1 MYVVIIGANNISEQ
15 LIDWYSKYNHEI
27 TIIEKSLNKCHEFD
41 QLYGPICQR
50 GDATDLNIQKLSGM
64 ERADIL
70 IVATKN
76 DSTNFV
82 ISTLA
87 KSNFKVNTIINRIN
101 NMNYSKAFEENG
113 FDILINVESSILKSI
128 EQETSILAPW
138 PIAKLQTNPLK
149 EIIGIKIND
158 DSNIIGKSITEIEL
172 PSHCQLLLIIRSNG
186 ITDIPSGHKTIH
198 PNDELI
204 VLIHEGK
211 KESMLEDLKKL
222 ALEAIRIKTRIK
234 ADTEKLQEIKNQV
247 VEKSK
252 DRNSSYTIKVDD
264 GSIRIIK
271 YKRLIYFKLNQ
282 RGFDKLDN
290 ETKNNLLKNKLVKIK
305 FSVNYDGYEEASN
318 KNSVPNNLKELVDK
332 KERKPFSVSV
342 LLSKKE
348 EDSLNKIEENIIPDE
363 DMDADDEALE
373 DLYLNVFPQDMEG
386 FTDDDTADLT
396 DIQKQELGAT
406 DEERYEKIT
415 GVKKN
420 DD

>member
-1 MYVVIIGANNISEQ
+1 
-15 LIDWYSKYNHEI
+15 
-27 TIIEKSLNKCHEFD
+27 
-41 QLYGPICQR
+41 
-50 GDATDLNIQKLSGM
+50 
-64 ERADIL
+64 
-70 IVATKN
+70 
-76 DSTNFV
+76 
-82 ISTLA
+82 
-87 KSNFKVNTIINRIN
+87 
-101 NMNYSKAFEENG
+101 
-113 FDILINVESSILKSI
+113 
-128 EQETSILAPW
+128 
-138 PIAKLQTNPLK
+138 
-149 EIIGIKIND
+149 
-158 DSNIIGKSITEIEL
+158 
-172 PSHCQLLLIIRSNG
+172 
-186 ITDIPSGHKTIH
+186 
-198 PNDELI
+198 
-204 VLIHEGK
+204 
-211 KESMLEDLKKL
+211 MLEDLKKL

-373 DLYLNVFPQDMEG
+373 DLYLNVFPQDIEG

>member
-1 MYVVIIGANNISEQ
+1 
-15 LIDWYSKYNHEI
+15 
-27 TIIEKSLNKCHEFD
+27 
-41 QLYGPICQR
+41 
-50 GDATDLNIQKLSGM
+50 
-64 ERADIL
+64 
-70 IVATKN
+70 
-76 DSTNFV
+76 
-82 ISTLA
+82 
-87 KSNFKVNTIINRIN
+87 
-101 NMNYSKAFEENG
+101 
-113 FDILINVESSILKSI
+113 
-128 EQETSILAPW
+128 
-138 PIAKLQTNPLK
+138 
-149 EIIGIKIND
+149 
-158 DSNIIGKSITEIEL
+158 
-172 PSHCQLLLIIRSNG
+172 
-186 ITDIPSGHKTIH
+186 
-198 PNDELI
+198 
-204 VLIHEGK
+204 
-211 KESMLEDLKKL
+211 MLEDLKKL

-252 DRNSSYTIKVDD
+252 NRNSSYTIKVDD

-271 YKRLIYFKLNQ
+271 YKRLIYYKLNQ

-373 DLYLNVFPQDMEG
+373 DLYLNVFPQDIEA

-396 DIQKQELGAT
+396 DTQKQELGAT

-415 GVKKN
+415 GDKKN

>member
-1 MYVVIIGANNISEQ
+1 
-15 LIDWYSKYNHEI
+15 
-27 TIIEKSLNKCHEFD
+27 
-41 QLYGPICQR
+41 
-50 GDATDLNIQKLSGM
+50 
-64 ERADIL
+64 
-70 IVATKN
+70 
-76 DSTNFV
+76 
-82 ISTLA
+82 
-87 KSNFKVNTIINRIN
+87 
-101 NMNYSKAFEENG
+101 
-113 FDILINVESSILKSI
+113 
-128 EQETSILAPW
+128 
-138 PIAKLQTNPLK
+138 
-149 EIIGIKIND
+149 
-158 DSNIIGKSITEIEL
+158 
-172 PSHCQLLLIIRSNG
+172 
-186 ITDIPSGHKTIH
+186 
-198 PNDELI
+198 
-204 VLIHEGK
+204 
-211 KESMLEDLKKL
+211 MLEDLKKL

-252 DRNSSYTIKVDD
+252 NRNSSYTIKVDD

-271 YKRLIYFKLNQ
+271 YKRLIYYKLNQ

-373 DLYLNVFPQDMEG
+373 DLYLNVFPQDIEA

-420 DD
+420 QVVEKKDD

>member
-1 MYVVIIGANNISEQ
+1 
-15 LIDWYSKYNHEI
+15 
-27 TIIEKSLNKCHEFD
+27 
-41 QLYGPICQR
+41 
-50 GDATDLNIQKLSGM
+50 
-64 ERADIL
+64 
-70 IVATKN
+70 
-76 DSTNFV
+76 
-82 ISTLA
+82 
-87 KSNFKVNTIINRIN
+87 
-101 NMNYSKAFEENG
+101 
-113 FDILINVESSILKSI
+113 
-128 EQETSILAPW
+128 
-138 PIAKLQTNPLK
+138 
-149 EIIGIKIND
+149 
-158 DSNIIGKSITEIEL
+158 
-172 PSHCQLLLIIRSNG
+172 
-186 ITDIPSGHKTIH
+186 
-198 PNDELI
+198 
-204 VLIHEGK
+204 
-211 KESMLEDLKKL
+211 MLEDLKKL

-282 RGFDKLDN
+282 SGFDKLDN

-373 DLYLNVFPQDMEG
+373 DLYLNVFPQDIEG

>member
-1 MYVVIIGANNISEQ
+1 
-15 LIDWYSKYNHEI
+15 
-27 TIIEKSLNKCHEFD
+27 
-41 QLYGPICQR
+41 
-50 GDATDLNIQKLSGM
+50 
-64 ERADIL
+64 
-70 IVATKN
+70 
-76 DSTNFV
+76 
-82 ISTLA
+82 
-87 KSNFKVNTIINRIN
+87 
-101 NMNYSKAFEENG
+101 
-113 FDILINVESSILKSI
+113 
-128 EQETSILAPW
+128 
-138 PIAKLQTNPLK
+138 
-149 EIIGIKIND
+149 
-158 DSNIIGKSITEIEL
+158 
-172 PSHCQLLLIIRSNG
+172 
-186 ITDIPSGHKTIH
+186 
-198 PNDELI
+198 
-204 VLIHEGK
+204 
-211 KESMLEDLKKL
+211 MLEDLKKL
-222 ALEAIRIKTRIK
+222 ALEAIRIKRRIK

-373 DLYLNVFPQDMEG
+373 DLYLNVFPQDIEA

-396 DIQKQELGAT
+396 DTQKQELGAT

-420 DD
+420 QVVEKKDD

>member
-1 MYVVIIGANNISEQ
+1 
-15 LIDWYSKYNHEI
+15 
-27 TIIEKSLNKCHEFD
+27 
-41 QLYGPICQR
+41 
-50 GDATDLNIQKLSGM
+50 
-64 ERADIL
+64 
-70 IVATKN
+70 
-76 DSTNFV
+76 
-82 ISTLA
+82 
-87 KSNFKVNTIINRIN
+87 
-101 NMNYSKAFEENG
+101 
-113 FDILINVESSILKSI
+113 
-128 EQETSILAPW
+128 
-138 PIAKLQTNPLK
+138 
-149 EIIGIKIND
+149 
-158 DSNIIGKSITEIEL
+158 
-172 PSHCQLLLIIRSNG
+172 
-186 ITDIPSGHKTIH
+186 
-198 PNDELI
+198 
-204 VLIHEGK
+204 
-211 KESMLEDLKKL
+211 MLEDLKKL

-282 RGFDKLDN
+282 KGFDKLDN
-290 ETKNNLLKNKLVKIK
+290 DTKNNLLKNKLVKIK

-396 DIQKQELGAT
+396 NIQKQELGAT

-420 DD
+420 QVVEKKDD

>member
-1 MYVVIIGANNISEQ
+1 
-15 LIDWYSKYNHEI
+15 
-27 TIIEKSLNKCHEFD
+27 
-41 QLYGPICQR
+41 
-50 GDATDLNIQKLSGM
+50 
-64 ERADIL
+64 
-70 IVATKN
+70 
-76 DSTNFV
+76 
-82 ISTLA
+82 
-87 KSNFKVNTIINRIN
+87 
-101 NMNYSKAFEENG
+101 
-113 FDILINVESSILKSI
+113 
-128 EQETSILAPW
+128 
-138 PIAKLQTNPLK
+138 
-149 EIIGIKIND
+149 
-158 DSNIIGKSITEIEL
+158 
-172 PSHCQLLLIIRSNG
+172 
-186 ITDIPSGHKTIH
+186 
-198 PNDELI
+198 
-204 VLIHEGK
+204 
-211 KESMLEDLKKL
+211 MLEDLKKL

-318 KNSVPNNLKELVDK
+318 KNSVPNNLKELVDQ

-342 LLSKKE
+342 LLNKE
-348 EDSLNKIEENIIPDE
+348 EEIAFTKIEENIIPDE

>member
-1 MYVVIIGANNISEQ
+1 
-15 LIDWYSKYNHEI
+15 
-27 TIIEKSLNKCHEFD
+27 
-41 QLYGPICQR
+41 
-50 GDATDLNIQKLSGM
+50 
-64 ERADIL
+64 
-70 IVATKN
+70 
-76 DSTNFV
+76 
-82 ISTLA
+82 
-87 KSNFKVNTIINRIN
+87 
-101 NMNYSKAFEENG
+101 
-113 FDILINVESSILKSI
+113 
-128 EQETSILAPW
+128 
-138 PIAKLQTNPLK
+138 
-149 EIIGIKIND
+149 
-158 DSNIIGKSITEIEL
+158 
-172 PSHCQLLLIIRSNG
+172 
-186 ITDIPSGHKTIH
+186 
-198 PNDELI
+198 
-204 VLIHEGK
+204 
-211 KESMLEDLKKL
+211 MLEDLQKF

-234 ADTEKLQEIKNQV
+234 ADIEKLQEIKNQV

-373 DLYLNVFPQDMEG
+373 DLYLNVFPQDIEG

-406 DEERYEKIT
+406 DEDRYEKIT

>member
-1 MYVVIIGANNISEQ
+1 M
-15 LIDWYSKYNHEI
+15 
-27 TIIEKSLNKCHEFD
+27 F
-41 QLYGPICQR
+41 
-50 GDATDLNIQKLSGM
+50 
-64 ERADIL
+64 
-70 IVATKN
+70 
-76 DSTNFV
+76 
-82 ISTLA
+82 
-87 KSNFKVNTIINRIN
+87 
-101 NMNYSKAFEENG
+101 
-113 FDILINVESSILKSI
+113 
-128 EQETSILAPW
+128 
-138 PIAKLQTNPLK
+138 
-149 EIIGIKIND
+149 
-158 DSNIIGKSITEIEL
+158 
-172 PSHCQLLLIIRSNG
+172 
-186 ITDIPSGHKTIH
+186 
-198 PNDELI
+198 
-204 VLIHEGK
+204 
-211 KESMLEDLKKL
+211 EDLKKL
-222 ALEAIRIKTRIK
+222 AIEALKIKKRIK

-252 DRNSSYTIKVDD
+252 NRNSSYTIRTED

-271 YKRLIYFKLNQ
+271 YKRLIYYKLNQ

-373 DLYLNVFPQDMEG
+373 DLYLNVFPQDIEG

>member
-1 MYVVIIGANNISEQ
+1 MSF
-15 LIDWYSKYNHEI
+15 LIDCPNCGVREVYEFRSGGEI
-27 TIIEKSLNKCHEFD
+27 TSR
-41 QLYGPICQR
+41 P
-50 GDATDLNIQKLSGM
+50 
-64 ERADIL
+64 
-70 IVATKN
+70 
-76 DSTNFV
+76 
-82 ISTLA
+82 
-87 KSNFKVNTIINRIN
+87 
-101 NMNYSKAFEENG
+101 
-113 FDILINVESSILKSI
+113 
-128 EQETSILAPW
+128 
-138 PIAKLQTNPLK
+138 
-149 EIIGIKIND
+149 
-158 DSNIIGKSITEIEL
+158 
-172 PSHCQLLLIIRSNG
+172 
-186 ITDIPSGHKTIH
+186 
-198 PNDELI
+198 
-204 VLIHEGK
+204 
-211 KESMLEDLKKL
+211 
-222 ALEAIRIKTRIK
+222 
-234 ADTEKLQEIKNQV
+234 
-247 VEKSK
+247 EKSK

>member
-1 MYVVIIGANNISEQ
+1 
-15 LIDWYSKYNHEI
+15 
-27 TIIEKSLNKCHEFD
+27 
-41 QLYGPICQR
+41 
-50 GDATDLNIQKLSGM
+50 
-64 ERADIL
+64 
-70 IVATKN
+70 
-76 DSTNFV
+76 
-82 ISTLA
+82 
-87 KSNFKVNTIINRIN
+87 
-101 NMNYSKAFEENG
+101 
-113 FDILINVESSILKSI
+113 
-128 EQETSILAPW
+128 
-138 PIAKLQTNPLK
+138 
-149 EIIGIKIND
+149 
-158 DSNIIGKSITEIEL
+158 
-172 PSHCQLLLIIRSNG
+172 
-186 ITDIPSGHKTIH
+186 
-198 PNDELI
+198 
-204 VLIHEGK
+204 
-211 KESMLEDLKKL
+211 MLEDLKKL

-282 RGFDKLDN
+282 KGFDKLDN
-290 ETKNNLLKNKLVKIK
+290 DTKNNLLKNKLVKIK

-373 DLYLNVFPQDMEG
+373 DLYLNVFPQDVEG

-420 DD
+420 QVVEKKDD